1 MSTDLVKINGQL
13 PAFLKGAAPTGH
25 DKYLA
30 GMKSV
35 DFLPKISIK
44 GKDFALVIGGERKR
58 LPQRELEVVI
68 VNSRAALS
76 KMFYEKE
83 WDGKA
88 EATAPDCQSVN
99 GKVPDSG
106 VPNKQ
111 HATCGDCPQNVWV
124 GKTPPNCRDHRVII
138 VVPKGAYT
146 VQPFQLN
153 LPAGS
158 LKAFTAYVRQLKTA
172 GIPPEAAVTV
182 LSFADTEYPQLE
194 FRCSGTVE
202 TEEQF
207 NQVLALAERQDV
219 QDVIAGVVLK
229 DEESHASQQPV
240 AIQPT
245 TRVIEVKE
253 PEVLPPSTEPLAAWG
268 VPTKAKET
276 AADVAVE
283 PTPDSSQIESVIAAW
298 TKK

>member
-1 MSTDLVKINGQL
+1 MGTDLIKVNGQL
-13 PAFLKGAAPTGH
+13 PAFLKGAVSTGH

-35 DFLPKISIK
+35 EFLPKISIR
-44 GKDFALVIGGERKR
+44 GKDFALVIGGERKK
-58 LPQRELEVVI
+58 LPAREIEVVI

-76 KMFYEKE
+76 KMFYKNEY
-83 WDGKA
+83 DGKA

-106 VPNKQ
+106 VPNRQ
-111 HATCGDCPQNVWV
+111 SPTCDNCEQNVWE
-124 GKTPPNCRDHRVII
+124 GKTPPNCRDSRVLI

-153 LPAGS
+153 VPAGS

-172 GIPPEAAVTV
+172 GIPPEAAITV
-182 LSFADTEYPQLE
+182 LSFADSEYPQLE

-229 DEESHASQQPV
+229 DETPHVSQQPV
-240 AIQPT
+240 AIQPAPK
-245 TRVIEVKE
+245 VEAPKV
-253 PEVLPPSTEPLAAWG
+253 EVLPPSSEPLAAWG
-268 VPTKAKET
+268 VASAEPQAAAATTTET
-276 AADVAVE
+276 A
-283 PTPDSSQIESVIAAW
+283 TPDSAEIESVIAAW